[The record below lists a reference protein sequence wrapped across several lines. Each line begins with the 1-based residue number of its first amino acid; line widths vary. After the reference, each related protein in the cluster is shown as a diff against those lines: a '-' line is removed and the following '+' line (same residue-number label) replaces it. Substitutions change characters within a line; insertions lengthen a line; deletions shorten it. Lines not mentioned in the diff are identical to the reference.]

1 MSDAGF
7 WMVDWLSMDIYNWS
21 EVKEESVTPLVTRR
35 AVHTSRMTV
44 LNLRLKKGAVVPTH
58 KHPHEQITMMVAG
71 LVRVELDGQDV
82 LLRPGDILLIPSNAP
97 HLFEALED
105 SVETDVFTPPREDL
119 IPKSSAG

>member
-1 MSDAGF
+1 
-7 WMVDWLSMDIYNWS
+7 MDVYNWA
-21 EVKEESVTPLVTRR
+21 EITEEYVTPLVTRR

-44 LNLRLKKGAVVPTH
+44 LNLRLKQGAVLPMH
-58 KHPHEQITMMVAG
+58 QHPHEQITMMVSG
-71 LVRVELDGQDV
+71 LVRVQLDGKDA

-119 IPKSSAG
+119 MPKPTAG